1 MLRQRRRWENDD
13 NTIQNYCSNIF
24 SACVHSIIWCSGQQ
38 IIYVCLCGRVTKNT
52 SSSYAYNRNFCCFFF
67 FARTHKMNG
76 TICYVYPYLFFTFF
90 FFIYSHIHT
99 WMDGYTRMYRY
110 IYIHF
115 SLRLS
120 VRCWFNSH
128 HTMSSAIWTK
138 SQNVVVVIAT
148 LGRHFLLP
156 SFYRFW
162 FNQFPIPSR
171 ALVSHTKTHTLSIA
185 TPLSLFLIRFFLISL
200 PIFSNYIHIRSS
212 FCTRPHSLVTH
223 TLLHW
228 HCIPMGIAQ

>member
-1 MLRQRRRWENDD
+1 MRERWQHHTKLLFEHIFGMRTFHYLVLGPTDYICVFVWQSHQKHFIFVC
-13 NTIQNYCSNIF
+13 IQSQF
-24 SACVHSIIWCSGQQ
+24 
-38 IIYVCLCGRVTKNT
+38 LL
-52 SSSYAYNRNFCCFFF
+52 FFF